1 MRKYDVNESGDLDRD
16 QLTKMMTD
24 YNNKARA
31 RTRTRTRTRTLMM
44 NAPVP
49 AHACAAFVRALRLL
63 LTAPAH
69 IGGGIVRLQVPPN
82 EHEID
87 FVFKM
92 ADARKT
98 GSISDVNEIK
108 SPVGLWKGLRTQR
121 AATA

>member
-1 MRKYDVNESGDLDRD
+1 
-16 QLTKMMTD
+16 MMT
-24 YNNKARA
+24 
-31 RTRTRTRTRTLMM
+31 
-44 NAPVP
+44 APVP

-108 SPVGLWKGLRTQR
+108 SAVGLWKGLRTQR